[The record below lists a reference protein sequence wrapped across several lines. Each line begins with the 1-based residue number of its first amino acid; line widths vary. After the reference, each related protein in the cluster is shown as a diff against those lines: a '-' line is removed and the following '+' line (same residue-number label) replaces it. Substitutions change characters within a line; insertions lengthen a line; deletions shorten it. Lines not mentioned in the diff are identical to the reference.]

1 MYKLGYI
8 AFMHNNETN
17 KWLIKS
23 FHISNNWN
31 KTIYLA
37 MEKAG
42 LINKL
47 EEENE

>member
-1 MYKLGYI
+1 MY
-8 AFMHNNETN
+8 NDETN

-23 FHISNNWN
+23 FHLSNNRN
-31 KTIYLA
+31 ITIYLA

-47 EEENE
+47 EEEHE

>member
-8 AFMHNNETN
+8 AFMHSDETD

-23 FHISNNWN
+23 FHLSGNRNMA
-31 KTIYLA
+31 IYLA
-37 MEKAG
+37 MERAG

-47 EEENE
+47 EEKNE